1 MKTAGRLLLV
11 GAMVALAG
19 CGSGAE
25 SKDRTRNAAIEVAD
39 AGYPQRA
46 MFARFADD
54 SKIQFDP
61 VSKKT
66 VSVVQTSI
74 ADTLYTGSISL
85 VDSTNPWG
93 EAIPKTM
100 PIIEGDI
107 RDVEPDGNGG
117 WYVGGAINSVG
128 NMSFERPRYIVQITA
143 EGTLGD
149 FNPRLSPYDFT
160 RFAAVEKIWL
170 DETTDRVIV
179 ATTGLSKPE
188 HFVTPDGKLSSEVHY
203 ESAHVFDPE
212 TGNDV
217 SQDHLPVLSN
227 QFVVNNV
234 INGIVYIQSVDG
246 GRFRFVL
253 DGNARWF
260 VEAIDLRS
268 ARFTDFGYNFYGD
281 VCIVKNVCGA
291 PGPIFVSNTSLVTS
305 FMTRRETP
313 ELPTRTT
320 SWFKFTPAG
329 VASQP
334 MAPTTHDATDEQPNG
349 WTVIG
354 NTLYVAACTPGE
366 NAFVKSYSLL
376 TGLRTQATY
385 TYSGSLYSCTKLSF
399 FRIGDQLFVASRIN
413 SLNTITRISETSLK
427 PMESPFSRTVQGD
440 SDGSTTEKYMMAL
453 DALADNGKQSTIEI
467 PVSNNRMWIKTPEGL
482 NPRYL
487 RSRYLITD
495 ESGSPFEFE
504 TYEPELNLYATMNF
518 QILDGWLYVL
528 MYANRVDNIPPTVL
542 RWNLKT
548 LKRDTSWKLEL
559 PGGTERF
566 AIGATA
572 VLATSD
578 NGWDRWT
585 AYDLTTKIERFRYTL
600 SGVDARLGYSM
611 IVEGDAVYVAG
622 RFNDNQGDHAVA
634 RIDMLNGSV
643 LLSEAEPKWCPPE
656 NPACLTHAKLAAARN
671 RSLVSSGQYLYSIV
685 AGDIVRF
692 DKTTL
697 ASRRGPSGPV
707 LASTSGLALLNDRI
721 YAYNTE
727 QRQVVQFLIPSME
740 PRGAIGQPFPVSRV
754 NPNLQVV
761 TGLIGTST
769 GINIALRHPASLGPT
784 TFASGLVAMTPGGL
798 VTPGVTSRGFENASL
813 TPPAL
818 DPDTYIG
825 DQTGSGTN
833 KVVVTQAKAGHRT
846 ITITFNSPG
855 IGTTHRVVDRT
866 GRTRCTT
873 STDRCVVKNLN
884 PSVPVS
890 LSVVRDGSPGSASE
904 FTPELKPV
912 FVTKRGATVKTS
924 GIVLVGKGRATW
936 TVRGGCRLN
945 VAKTLL
951 TAPKKSTVC
960 AVRVKGGRGRT
971 AFDSSARVLVNVGD

>member
-1 MKTAGRLLLV
+1 MRTTRRVLVAGVL
-11 GAMVALAG
+11 VALVS
-19 CGSGAE
+19 CGSGSE
-25 SKDRTRNAAIEVAD
+25 TQERTRNAAIEVAD

-46 MFARFADD
+46 MFARYADN

-93 EAIPKTM
+93 EAVPKSM

-128 NMSFERPRYIVQITA
+128 NTSFERPRYIVQITA
-143 EGTLGD
+143 AGTLGN
-149 FNPRLSPYDFT
+149 FNPVLSPYDYT

-179 ATTGLSKPE
+179 ATTGLSKPA
-188 HFVTPDGKLSSEVHY
+188 HFVTPDGKSSSEVHY
-203 ESAHVFDPE
+203 QSAHVFDPE

-234 INGIVYIQSVDG
+234 INGIVFIQSVDG

-268 ARFTDFGYNFYGD
+268 AEFTDFGYKFYSD

-291 PGPIFVSNTSLVTS
+291 PGPIFVSNTSLVTN
-305 FMTRRETP
+305 FMTQSETP

-334 MAPTTHDATDEQPNG
+334 MAPTTHDATGEQPNG

-385 TYSGSLYSCTKLSF
+385 TYSGSLYACSKLSF

-413 SLNTITRISETSLK
+413 SLHTITRISETSLK
-427 PMESPFSRTVQGD
+427 PVESPFSRTVQSD
-440 SDGSTTEKYMMAL
+440 SDGSTTEKYMMSL
-453 DALADNGKQSTIEI
+453 DALADNGEQSTIEI
-467 PVSNNRMWIKTPEGL
+467 PVSNNRMWIKTPEGM

-528 MYANRVDNIPPTVL
+528 MNANLADNIPPTVL

-572 VLATSD
+572 VLATGD
-578 NGWDRWT
+578 NGLDRWT

-600 SGVDARLGYSM
+600 GGVDARSGYSM

-634 RIDMLNGSV
+634 RIDLLNGSV
-643 LLSEAEPKWCPPE
+643 LLSEAETKWCPPE
-656 NPACLTHAKLAAARN
+656 NPACLTHAKLAAALN

-697 ASRRGPSGPV
+697 TSQRGPSAPV
-707 LASTSGLALLNDRI
+707 LASTSGLAVLNDRI

-740 PRGAIGQPFPVSRV
+740 PRGAIGQPLPVSRV
-754 NPNLQVV
+754 KPNLPVV
-761 TGLIGTST
+761 AGLTGTST

-813 TPPAL
+813 TPPVL

-833 KVVVTQAKAGHRT
+833 KVVVTQAKAGHRK
-846 ITITFNSPG
+846 ITLTFNSPG
-855 IGTTHRVVDRT
+855 VGATHRVVDRN
-866 GRTRCTT
+866 GKTRCTT
-873 STDRCVVKNLN
+873 VGRECIVKNLN
-884 PSVPVS
+884 PSIALS
-890 LSVVRDGSPGSASE
+890 LSVVRDGFPESASD
-904 FTPELKPV
+904 FTTGLKPL
-912 FVTKRGATVKTS
+912 FVMKRSASAKTS
-924 GIVLVGKGRATW
+924 SIVVVGRGRATW
-936 TVRGGCRLN
+936 TVRGGCKLN
-945 VAKTLL
+945 AGKTSLV
-951 TAPKKSTVC
+951 APKRSTVC
-960 AVRVKGGRGRT
+960 TVRVKGGRGRA
-971 AFDSSARVLVNVGD
+971 AFDNSAKVVVN